1 MTAREFSSLLGGKR
15 YGKDRYIA
23 RCPAHSDKSP
33 SLSIGIGKKHSLV
46 FRCLSQNCEPKAILD
61 AMGLRWGDLF
71 DGKPTPEIRRRISD
85 EGHLEILE
93 RRLGLMDVLAA
104 VDVEKR
110 YYWRA
115 AVVGTEKEVLE
126 MRVKIYPGERL
137 PIRFRGKRT

>member
-1 MTAREFSSLLGGKR
+1 MTASEFARLLNARRVGK
-15 YGKDRYIA
+15 GKWIAKCTAHPDRT
-23 RCPAHSDKSP
+23 P
-33 SLSIGIGKKHSLV
+33 SLSIAEGRRVPVVI
-46 FRCLSQNCEPKAILD
+46 RCMSQNCDPRAILD

-93 RRLGLMDVLAA
+93 RRLGLLDVLAA
-104 VDVEKR
+104 VDVEKH